1 MKVFEERKSLYAQ
14 TCSKAEQLCLSLYME
29 DGSYYAHIRKLR
41 RLYSSKLDITMEL
54 FRKHGEGIIEAVN
67 SQSGLAVM
75 LKIRSQL
82 PAAELC
88 RIAEQ
93 LGLTMKAVDDL
104 CTDEEKVVYFYFYM
118 VPESLLKIIVKM
130 FIQKVAPRKR

>member
-1 MKVFEERKSLYAQ
+1 
-14 TCSKAEQLCLSLYME
+14 
-29 DGSYYAHIRKLR
+29 
-41 RLYSSKLDITMEL
+41 
-54 FRKHGEGIIEAVN
+54 
-67 SQSGLAVM
+67 M